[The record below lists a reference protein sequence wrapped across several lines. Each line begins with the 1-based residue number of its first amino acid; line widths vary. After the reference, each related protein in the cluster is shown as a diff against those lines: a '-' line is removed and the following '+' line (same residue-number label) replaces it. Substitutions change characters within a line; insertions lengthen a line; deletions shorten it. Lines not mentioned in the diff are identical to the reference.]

1 MNKKKCKLMDRQD
14 LTKFSQKSTLK
25 LNKFPKCNKSSPR
38 KTSILMLHLRC
49 FQFRKKKLIS
59 QSKSTFLQ
67 FSMRSLKIKMS
78 KLTAQ
83 PVSTNFHQGHKK
95 MHDFNKRLLSYK
107 RLIKTALNFKN
118 LSAKL
123 TPSKNHFSKF
133 KRHKLMMMLKK
144 DSQIKF
150 KNVSSA
156 QIISLSLIPLLKS
169 SKPNLKAIKSQFQVS
184 VRVKAVKGQMMT
196 KGI

>member
-1 MNKKKCKLMDRQD
+1 
-14 LTKFSQKSTLK
+14 
-25 LNKFPKCNKSSPR
+25 
-38 KTSILMLHLRC
+38 MLHLRC
-49 FQFRKKKLIS
+49 FQLRKKKLIK
-59 QSKSTFLQ
+59 QSKSTILQ

-83 PVSTNFHQGHKK
+83 SASTNFRQGHKK
-95 MHDFNKRLLSYK
+95 MHDFNKRLLSFK

-123 TPSKNHFSKF
+123 SPSKHPFSKF

-144 DSQIKF
+144 DAQIKF

-156 QIISLSLIPLLKS
+156 QIISLASIPLPKS
-169 SKPNLKAIKSQFQVS
+169 SKPNLKAIKNQFQVS
-184 VRVKAVKGQMMT
+184 QNQKNPHKLHLFITNPASILSKKIPT
-196 KGI
+196 DESSANPPDPPH

>member
-1 MNKKKCKLMDRQD
+1 
-14 LTKFSQKSTLK
+14 
-25 LNKFPKCNKSSPR
+25 
-38 KTSILMLHLRC
+38 
-49 FQFRKKKLIS
+49 
-59 QSKSTFLQ
+59 
-67 FSMRSLKIKMS
+67 MS

-184 VRVKAVKGQMMT
+184 QNQKNPHKLHLFITNPASILSKQIPT
-196 KGI
+196 EESSANPPDPLH